1 VHACVR
7 PCTYLRVHNLLCI
20 ILLNCLHQ
28 VFGGYQF
35 YVSAY
40 KSLKHCAANMDVLIA
55 LATSIAYGYS
65 VSQSNSCTLYS
76 FAPPPFAFQVIVL
89 LVNIISVDSD
99 HVTTFFDTPPML
111 LMFVSL
117 GRTLEHIAK
126 VSC

>member
-1 VHACVR
+1 M
-7 PCTYLRVHNLLCI
+7 
-20 ILLNCLHQ
+20 
-28 VFGGYQF
+28 
-35 YVSAY
+35 SAY
-40 KSLKHCAANMDVLIA
+40 KSLKHRAANMDVLIA

-65 VSQSNSCTLYS
+65 VSQSNSYTLPTL
-76 FAPPPFAFQVIVL
+76 APPLFASQVIVL
-89 LVNIISVDSD
+89 LINIFSVDSD